1 MKRIVG
7 VKASWHRKTKSKK
20 ILAHLNMKLSVEQEF
35 AIARFAQNVKA
46 LTREEAQAELVELYR
61 LSIQN
66 ENLYKKFLM
75 ESLGMKPCQ

>member
-1 MKRIVG
+1 
-7 VKASWHRKTKSKK
+7 
-20 ILAHLNMKLSVEQEF
+20 MKLSVEQEF

-46 LTREEAQAELVELYR
+46 LTKEEAQQELVELYR